1 MSPAQ
6 LALLFLAFSVGC
18 RSSAGEPDVGQ
29 LTAEWAGAAT
39 GSVRLTAT
47 ATWCAGDAIL
57 EILAREGDT
66 GVGMAVHYGGSGPIT
81 GSFGLIHPA
90 QGVAQRPAATGA
102 LRFTTTDAL
111 HAYLTRSGEVEIT
124 AVDQARV
131 TGRMTFRLASR
142 VGSDTLFLV
151 GSFRDVPV
159 DSARTPCG
167 LAPPTPAE
175 VF

>member
-1 MSPAQ
+1 MSPAH
-6 LALLFLAFSVGC
+6 LGVLCLAFSVGC
-18 RSSAGEPDVGQ
+18 RSLSGGPDAGQ

-39 GSVRLTAT
+39 GAARLTAS
-47 ATWCAGDAIL
+47 ATWCARDSIL

-66 GVGMAVHYGGSGPIT
+66 GVGIAVHYGGTGPVT
-81 GSFGLIHPA
+81 GSFGLSHPA
-90 QGVAQRPAATGA
+90 QDMARRPAATGA
-102 LRFTTTDAL
+102 LRFTTPEAL

-124 AVDQARV
+124 AVDEARV
-131 TGRMTFRLASR
+131 TGRMTFRLSSR
-142 VGSDTLFLV
+142 IGADTLVLV

-167 LAPPTPAE
+167 LAPPTPSE